1 MPYSIMLDAGHG
13 GKDPGAVYNGRQEKD
28 DTLALTLAVG
38 EILQGRGIDVLYTRT
53 TDVYESPYQKAMEA
67 NEAGADFFVS
77 IHRNS
82 YPTDN
87 TASGVET
94 LVYDRSGLKLQMAE
108 NIDEQLEAIGFV
120 NLGVK
125 ERPGLVVLRRTRM
138 PAVLVEAGFINSN
151 TDNQLFDDNFGD
163 IALAIAEG
171 ILDTL
176 QMNGLIGNDM
186 LPDSDPGDTDN
197 MPGGG
202 NIPGEGN
209 TPGGGN
215 VPGGGNTPGEGNT
228 PGGGNVPGG
237 GNTPGRP
244 GNEPG
249 HSGGIPQYTVQA
261 GAFRNGA
268 YADRLQKELLE
279 QDFPAV
285 TSQDGGLYR
294 VTVGTFPTLDEA
306 ADMERRLKRAGYQT
320 VIVSS

>member
-1 MPYSIMLDAGHG
+1 ML
-13 GKDPGAVYNGRQEKD
+13 
-28 DTLALTLAVG
+28 
-38 EILQGRGIDVLYTRT
+38 RGIPRSLDGL
-53 TDVYESPYQKAMEA
+53 SPL
-67 NEAGADFFVS
+67 GAPHSHSD
-77 IHRNS
+77 
-82 YPTDN
+82 
-87 TASGVET
+87 
-94 LVYDRSGLKLQMAE
+94 
-108 NIDEQLEAIGFV
+108 
-120 NLGVK
+120 
-125 ERPGLVVLRRTRM
+125 
-138 PAVLVEAGFINSN
+138 
-151 TDNQLFDDNFGD
+151 TDNQLFDDNFDD

-186 LPDSDPGDTDN
+186 LPGSDPGDTDN

-215 VPGGGNTPGEGNT
+215 VPGS
-228 PGGGNVPGG
+228 

-285 TSQDGGLYR
+285 TSQGGGLYR

-306 ADMERRLKRAGYQT
+306 ADMERRLKRAGYHT

>member
-38 EILQGRGIDVLYTRT
+38 ENLQGRGIDVLYTRT

-94 LVYDRSGLKLQMAE
+94 LVYDKSGLKLQMAE

-138 PAVLVEAGFINSN
+138 PAVLVEAGFINSD
-151 TDNQLFDDNFGD
+151 TDNQLFDDNFDD

-197 MPGGG
+197 M
-202 NIPGEGN
+202 
-209 TPGGGN
+209 
-215 VPGGGNTPGEGNT
+215 
-228 PGGGNVPGG
+228 PGG

>member
-1 MPYSIMLDAGHG
+1 
-13 GKDPGAVYNGRQEKD
+13 
-28 DTLALTLAVG
+28 
-38 EILQGRGIDVLYTRT
+38 
-53 TDVYESPYQKAMEA
+53 MEA

-151 TDNQLFDDNFGD
+151 TDNQLFDDNFDD

-197 MPGGG
+197 M
-202 NIPGEGN
+202 
-209 TPGGGN
+209 
-215 VPGGGNTPGEGNT
+215 
-228 PGGGNVPGG
+228 PGG